1 MKTDVSPVRSATTV
15 HGYLRLHFERD
26 ESMQQTRLMRSE
38 QQQPLKVIR
47 AFPLADGAALLHLH
61 NLSGGVLGGDQLTM
75 HVEVGE
81 HASVQLTT
89 TSATRLYRPR
99 ANVPPAQ
106 QRSIM
111 RVASGG
117 LLEYLPDMVI
127 PFAGARYQQETRI
140 ELGEQAGLFWWE
152 TLAPGRTARGEMFAY
167 ELFSNRTYITAAKI
181 PIAIE
186 HFKLEPC
193 ARDVSSLARFG
204 PYHYLSTFYICHVG
218 LEATRWSQL
227 EQMCSAIARARSKSG
242 EIIWGVS
249 ALVAHGLVVRAL
261 SQQSQA
267 ITEGLLEFWRVA
279 KQELYG
285 RAAIVPRKIY

>member
-1 MKTDVSPVRSATTV
+1 MKTDVSPVSSGNTV
-15 HGYLRLHFERD
+15 HGYLRLRFEHD
-26 ESMQQTRLMRSE
+26 EVTQQTRLMRCE

-61 NLSGGVLGGDQLTM
+61 NLSGGVLGGDQLAM

-81 HASVQLTT
+81 DACVQLTT

-106 QRSIM
+106 QHNGM
-111 RVASGG
+111 HVAAGG

-127 PFAGARYQQETRI
+127 PFADARYQQETQI
-140 ELGEQAGLFWWE
+140 ELEEQAGLFWWE
-152 TLAPGRTARGEMFAY
+152 TLAPGRTARGELFAY
-167 ELFSNRTYITAAKI
+167 ELFSNRTKITAAKI

-186 HFKLEPC
+186 HFKLEP
-193 ARDVSSLARFG
+193 RVREVSSLARFG
-204 PYHYLSTFYICHVG
+204 PYYYLSTFYLCHVG
-218 LEATRWSQL
+218 LEATRWLQL
-227 EQMCSAIARARSKSG
+227 EQICNAIAHKRSTSG

-261 SQQSQA
+261 SRQHQA
-267 ITEGLLEFWRVA
+267 IAEGLLEFWRVA